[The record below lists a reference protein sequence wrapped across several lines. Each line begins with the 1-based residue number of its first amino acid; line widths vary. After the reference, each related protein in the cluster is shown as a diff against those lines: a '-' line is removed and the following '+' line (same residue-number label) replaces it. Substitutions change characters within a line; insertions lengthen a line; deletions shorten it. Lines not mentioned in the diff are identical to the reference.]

1 MQSFGQGRGR
11 EVVVDWGGMIGQLVG
26 SSGQVGGYE
35 MVGGVAETGGLL
47 AQLFSQ
53 GWGHGLW
60 AGGGGV
66 VNGVVGRW
74 LAYSFGHGGGYEVVG
89 GVVETVGLL
98 ARSIGQ
104 G

>member
-1 MQSFGQGRGR
+1 MVGWGSVIGR
-11 EVVVDWGGMIGQLVG
+11 LVG

-35 MVGGVAETGGLL
+35 MVVGVAEMVGLL
-47 AQLFSQ
+47 ARSFSQ

-74 LAYSFGHGGGYEVVG
+74 LAYSFGHGGGYEVVV
-89 GVVETVGLL
+89 GVVEMVGLL
-98 ARSIGQ
+98 A
-104 G
+104 

>member
-1 MQSFGQGRGR
+1 MG
-11 EVVVDWGGMIGQLVG
+11 WGGVIGRLAG

-35 MVGGVAETGGLL
+35 MVVGVAETVRLL
-47 AQLFSQ
+47 ARSFGQ
-53 GWGHGLW
+53 GGGHGLW
-60 AGGGGV
+60 AGGGGA

-74 LAYSFGHGGGYEVVG
+74 LAYSFGHGGGYEVVV
-89 GVVETVGLL
+89 GVVETVSLL

>member
-1 MQSFGQGRGR
+1 M
-11 EVVVDWGGMIGQLVG
+11 VVDWGGMIGQLAG

-35 MVGGVAETGGLL
+35 MVVGVAETVGLL

-53 GWGHGLW
+53 GWEHRLW
-60 AGGGGV
+60 AGGGGA

-74 LAYSFGHGGGYEVVG
+74 LAYLFGHGGGYGVVV

-98 ARSIGQ
+98 ARLIGQ